1 MKFKKIILVLFFL
14 NSVYSIDKIYINN
27 EQTFEINNIN
37 SHIVEVTISINEIIL
52 DQIILN
58 GETYAHISI
67 PGSYPSSKTGYPNLP
82 MLNKLIEVPRE
93 AEIRVEIIEDNIKEY
108 KGKDYNLNSLIS
120 PSQNSISKSANN
132 QVFSINNDIYVTND
146 YYKNEL
152 VTVNE
157 KGFLREVKIANL
169 MISPIEY
176 NPITNQLIIH
186 DNIKFRIH
194 FDNANLELTNTEKNK
209 AYSSYFEPIFNT
221 ALDNYSPIQ
230 NTRENNFIE
239 DIVSYIIIADPSFAN
254 SLEPFINWK
263 TKKGFHVTTAYTN
276 EIGSSANAIKNYIQN
291 QYNNPEEGIPVP
303 TFVLLVGDTQQ
314 IPASYSSG
322 GHVSDLDYC
331 DFTNDNLPDVLCGRF
346 SAQNPNHVIAQVDK
360 TLQYEQYTMP
370 DPSFLAEVLMI
381 SGVDASYAPTYGNGQ
396 INYGNQYYFN
406 SNNGIN
412 STTFLYPE
420 SGSAGSQILNV
431 ANQGVAFINYTAH
444 GWESGWADP
453 EFDITDAN
461 NMTNTNQY
469 PTMVGNCCLTN
480 AFDSGTCFGEALLRK
495 ANAGSIG
502 YIGGSDVTYW
512 NEDYWWGVG
521 SGNISANP
529 SYNNT
534 GPGTYDA
541 MFHLQDETNWAV
553 VNSAIIMAGNLAV
566 AQANGMD
573 DYYWEIYH
581 LMGDP
586 SLSTYQ
592 GIPSENN
599 IAYDLF
605 LPVGSEAIEIQ
616 AEPFSYVGLS
626 QSNNLISSGTVGE
639 SGFLVLVFEPIANPG
654 TLDITITAQNKIPYF
669 GEIFVASPDG
679 AYTIINSDIINSGD
693 DDIISLGEE
702 ITLELEI
709 ENLGTETAS
718 NIELELSNPYNDSYI
733 NLINSQIS
741 ISDLDVGE
749 IIAVELSFHIDQNA
763 PYGHNF
769 TLIANMDSEESSWE
783 STYNLD
789 VEPLLE
795 NFDSASFDE
804 FLWEFS
810 GDNNWTIDGN
820 QFIGDSY
827 SAKSGTID
835 HNMSSELFITMEIV
849 EEGLIRFDKMVSCED
864 VGSQSGSYYDYLAFY
879 IDGIE
884 QGKWAGEIAWSQ
896 NSFSVTPGEHTF
908 LWQYNKDQGVTGG
921 DDAAWIDNIVFP
933 PSYYSSILYGD
944 VNDDGNINIQDV
956 ILTVNIILDS
966 LSYNQAADL
975 NEDGAIDVLDVI
987 SIVNLILN

>member
-1 MKFKKIILVLFFL
+1 
-14 NSVYSIDKIYINN
+14 
-27 EQTFEINNIN
+27 
-37 SHIVEVTISINEIIL
+37 
-52 DQIILN
+52 
-58 GETYAHISI
+58 
-67 PGSYPSSKTGYPNLP
+67 
-82 MLNKLIEVPRE
+82 
-93 AEIRVEIIEDNIKEY
+93 
-108 KGKDYNLNSLIS
+108 
-120 PSQNSISKSANN
+120 
-132 QVFSINNDIYVTND
+132 
-146 YYKNEL
+146 
-152 VTVNE
+152 
-157 KGFLREVKIANL
+157 
-169 MISPIEY
+169 
-176 NPITNQLIIH
+176 
-186 DNIKFRIH
+186 
-194 FDNANLELTNTEKNK
+194 
-209 AYSSYFEPIFNT
+209 
-221 ALDNYSPIQ
+221 
-230 NTRENNFIE
+230 
-239 DIVSYIIIADPSFAN
+239 
-254 SLEPFINWK
+254 
-263 TKKGFHVTTAYTN
+263 
-276 EIGSSANAIKNYIQN
+276 
-291 QYNNPEEGIPVP
+291 
-303 TFVLLVGDTQQ
+303 
-314 IPASYSSG
+314 
-322 GHVSDLDYC
+322 
-331 DFTNDNLPDVLCGRF
+331 
-346 SAQNPNHVIAQVDK
+346 
-360 TLQYEQYTMP
+360 
-370 DPSFLAEVLMI
+370 
-381 SGVDASYAPTYGNGQ
+381 
-396 INYGNQYYFN
+396 
-406 SNNGIN
+406 
-412 STTFLYPE
+412 
-420 SGSAGSQILNV
+420 
-431 ANQGVAFINYTAH
+431 
-444 GWESGWADP
+444 
-453 EFDITDAN
+453 
-461 NMTNTNQY
+461 MTNTSQY
-469 PTMVGNCCLTN
+469 STMVGNCCLTN

-495 ANAGSIG
+495 ANAGAIG

-521 SGNISANP
+521 SGNINANP

-534 GPGTYDA
+534 GPGAYDA
-541 MFHLQDETNWAV
+541 MFHLQDETTWAV

-592 GIPSENN
+592 GIPSEND
-599 IAYDLF
+599 ITYDLF

-626 QSNNLISSGTVGE
+626 QNNNLISSGTVGE
-639 SGFLVLVFEPIANPG
+639 SGFLVLVFEPISNPG

-718 NIELELSNPYNDSYI
+718 NIELELSNPYNNSYI
-733 NLINSQIS
+733 NLINSQIL
-741 ISDLDVGE
+741 ISNLDIGE
-749 IIAVELSFHIDQNA
+749 ITTVELSFYINQNA

-769 TLIANMDSEESSWE
+769 TLIANMNSEESSWE

-789 VEPLLE
+789 VEPLFE
-795 NFDSASFDE
+795 NFDSASFNE

-835 HNMSSELFITMEIV
+835 HDMTSELFITMEIV

-864 VGSQSGSYYDYLAFY
+864 VGSQSGNYYDYLAFY
-879 IDGIE
+879 INGIE
-884 QGKWAGEIAWSQ
+884 QGKWAGEISWSQ
-896 NSFSVTPGEHTF
+896 NSFPVEPGEHTF
-908 LWQYNKDQGVTGG
+908 LWLYNKDQGVTSG

-933 PSYYSSILYGD
+933 PSYYSSVLYGD